1 MSGFSDVEEKID
13 KDFPTNIKLDFK
25 PLVIK

>member
-13 KDFPTNIKLDFK
+13 KDFPTSIKLNYK